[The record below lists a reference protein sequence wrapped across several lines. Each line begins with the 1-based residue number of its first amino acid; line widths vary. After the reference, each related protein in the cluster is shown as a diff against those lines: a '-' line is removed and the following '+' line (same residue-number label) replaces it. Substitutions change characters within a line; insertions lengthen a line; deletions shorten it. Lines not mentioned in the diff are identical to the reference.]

1 VIRTSAAASTATDEG
16 CLALPGTVLAPAL
29 VRAAEGDGAPGVA
42 ASLDYFVGAAA
53 VFGPVMLPLGLLAWV
68 LTSPLA
74 VLLLVLLMVL
84 FFVGAS
90 RVLFRV
96 SAALNGGQVPGSLLH
111 VWLIDVAATRLCCAL
126 RPGPAERQRQDRS
139 ASGRAAR
146 SWSRTRDGAGPT
158 SRVGSSS

>member
-1 VIRTSAAASTATDEG
+1 VIRTSAAASAATDEG

-96 SAALNGGQVPGSLLH
+96 SAALNG
-111 VWLIDVAATRLCCAL
+111 